1 MNYIIYMSENLKKF
15 VKIIEKLN
23 SFLVLRENEDQL
35 VVCFKKKFTESINV
49 FPADV
54 CSGYSGNIEKEW
66 HLVFLVNFKETKNV
80 NKDFLI
86 KTFTEKNIPILD
98 LSGFK
103 PTFFKEESVIDK
115 LRSFVKESF

>member
-1 MNYIIYMSENLKKF
+1 MSENLKKF

-23 SFLVLRENEDQL
+23 SFLVLQENEDQL
-35 VVCFKKKFTESINV
+35 VVCFKKKFTESINI

-54 CSGYSGNIEKEW
+54 CSGYSGNAEKEW
-66 HLVFLVNFKETKNV
+66 PVVFLVNFKETKNG

-86 KTFTEKNIPILD
+86 KTFAEKNIPILD